1 MPALKIG
8 VVFAAVFMAQ
18 LLVAPLLQLGEIR
31 PDFVLILL
39 VFISAR
45 YGRMVGILAGFTMGL
60 LQDVTGAVSVVGAN
74 ALSKSVVGFAAGT
87 LNGTLSIW
95 TSKVVN
101 IYIYGSLVGHAAIY
115 HGIMLMGLSAS
126 FGIYANHM
134 IIEALV
140 SSLMMTGSRY
150 LIPLVPSRI

>member
-8 VVFAAVFMAQ
+8 VAVVVIFLAQ
-18 LLVAPLLQLGEIR
+18 LLVAPLLRLGEIR

-45 YGRMVGILAGFTMGL
+45 YGRMVGILAGFTLGL

-74 ALSKSVVGFAAGT
+74 ALSKSVVGFTAGT

-95 TSKVVN
+95 TPRVVN
-101 IYIYGSLVGHAAIY
+101 IYIYGSLVAHAAIY
-115 HGIMLMGLSAS
+115 HGIMLMGLGVSVS
-126 FGIYANHM
+126 VFANHM

-150 LIPLVPSRI
+150 LIPLVPGQV